1 MVAGEDRWNRGYHTA
16 AHAAHRLI
24 LEQHTELRRL
34 LALGLVQTCLPS
46 RDRRSAPAVLPAL
59 VERIKRA
66 FVEHLADE
74 EAALLPLFGEDLD
87 GPRRVQLVREQHGRQ
102 RREMEALQA
111 LSMSESDDPFAEE
124 FDRLARAL
132 LVDMAEEERALAL
145 AVALLDERTARHRVG
160 AQRPG
165 VEGSRH

>member
-1 MVAGEDRWNRGYHTA
+1 MVAGEDRWNRGYHAA

-46 RDRRSAPAVLPAL
+46 RDRKAASTVLPAL

-66 FVEHLADE
+66 FVGHLADE
-74 EAALLPLFGEDLD
+74 EAALLPLLGEDLD
-87 GPRRVQLVREQHGRQ
+87 GPRRVQIVREQHGRQ
-102 RREMEALQA
+102 RREIEALWA
-111 LSMSESDDPFAEE
+111 VSTSENYDAFAEE
-124 FDRLARAL
+124 IDRLARAL

-145 AVALLDERTARHRVG
+145 AVALLDERTVRDRVG
-160 AQRPG
+160 AQKVAATG
-165 VEGSRH
+165 